1 MTTGI
6 RHRCYVHRGLWFC
19 SVKFLWTQMGC
30 RILLAFL
37 GNSYGLVVVGE
48 VRLKVF
54 GHKNIL
60 HHSGSES
67 CKCVSRVIAWVV
79 KIILRPASR
88 VSSISRKYMGLA
100 WRSRWSDDDRKKCMG
115 IAMGYCH
122 LSSLTIWT
130 KVVYQRS
137 LRWLLRIEGKSWRK
151 FERSFRTT

>member
-1 MTTGI
+1 MLCTY
-6 RHRCYVHRGLWFC
+6 RFV
-19 SVKFLWTQMGC
+19 
-30 RILLAFL
+30 ILFSKILMDEKGFVEFFWRSSEIL
-37 GNSYGLVVVGE
+37 YGLDFVGE
-48 VRLKVF
+48 VRFRGF

-79 KIILRPASR
+79 KIILGPASR

-100 WRSRWSDDDRKKCMG
+100 WRSRWNDDDRKKCLG

-130 KVVYQRS
+130 NVVYQRS
-137 LRWLLRIEGKSWRK
+137 LRWHLRLEEKSWRK